1 MILADTSAWMEYDR
15 GTNSPVHARLAALI
29 AEGGHNV
36 AVTEPVLM
44 EVLGGAKDDQ
54 SHHRLYNLMTSVSW
68 LGANPTADFEG
79 AARISRTCRANDV
92 APPGYIV
99 CMIANIALRTGSEI
113 LTADQDFH
121 RVAELFPLKIAA
133 VS

>member
-15 GTNSPVHARLAALI
+15 GTNSPVHTRLGQLI
-29 AEGGHNV
+29 ADGGRDV
-36 AVTEPVLM
+36 AVTEPILM

-54 SHHRLYNLMTSVSW
+54 SHQQLYNLLTSVSW
-68 LGANPTADFEG
+68 LAMNPAADFEG
-79 AARISRTCRANDV
+79 AARINRVCRTNGV
-92 APPGYIV
+92 AAPGYIV

-121 RVAELFPLKIAA
+121 RVGELFPLKLATIP
-133 VS
+133 

>member
-1 MILADTSAWMEYDR
+1 MILADTSAWMEFDR
-15 GTNSPVHARLAALI
+15 GTDSPAHRKLVELI
-29 AEGGHNV
+29 TEGGQNV

-54 SHHRLYNLMTSVSW
+54 GHRQLYNLLTSVSW
-68 LGANPTADFEG
+68 LAVDHVVDFEG
-79 AARISRTCRANDV
+79 AARINRVCRANGV

-99 CMIANIALRTGSEI
+99 CMIANVALRTGSEI

-121 RVAELFPLKIAA
+121 RVAELFPLKIATTP
-133 VS
+133 

>member
-1 MILADTSAWMEYDR
+1 MEFDR
-15 GTNSPVHARLAALI
+15 GTDSPVHRKLAELI
-29 AEGGHNV
+29 AEGGRSV

-54 SHHRLYNLMTSVSW
+54 SHRRLFNLLTSVSW
-68 LGANPTADFEG
+68 LSVDHVADFEG
-79 AARISRTCRANDV
+79 AARINRVCRASGV
-92 APPGYIV
+92 TPPGYIV
-99 CMIANIALRTGSEI
+99 CMIANIALRTSSTI

-133 VS
+133 VP

>member
-1 MILADTSAWMEYDR
+1 MEFDR
-15 GTNSPVHARLAALI
+15 GTNSPTHRMLAELI
-29 AEGGHNV
+29 ADGGQNV

-54 SHHRLYNLMTSVSW
+54 SHRQLYNLLTSVSW
-68 LGANPTADFEG
+68 LAVDHVADFEG
-79 AARISRTCRANDV
+79 AARINRVCRASGV

-121 RVAELFPLKIAA
+121 RVADLSRTNELT
-133 VS
+133 

>member
-1 MILADTSAWMEYDR
+1 MEFDR
-15 GTNSPVHARLAALI
+15 GTDSPVHRRLAELI
-29 AEGGHNV
+29 AEGGQNV

-54 SHHRLYNLMTSVSW
+54 CHRQLFNLLTSVSW
-68 LGANPTADFEG
+68 LSVDHVADFEG
-79 AARISRTCRANDV
+79 ASRINRVCRANGV
-92 APPGYIV
+92 NPPGYIV

-133 VS
+133 VP

>member
-29 AEGGHNV
+29 TEGGRNV

-44 EVLGGAKDDQ
+44 EVLGGAKDDH
-54 SHHRLYNLMTSVSW
+54 SHHWLYNLMTSVSW
-68 LGANPTADFEG
+68 LGADPVVDFEG
-79 AARISRTCRANDV
+79 AARINRVCRSRGVD
-92 APPGYIV
+92 PPGYIV

-113 LTADQDFH
+113 LSADQDFH
-121 RVAELFPLKIAA
+121 RVAEIFPLKFAA
-133 VS
+133 VP

>member
-15 GTNSPVHARLAALI
+15 GTNSPVRARLGQLI
-29 AEGGHNV
+29 ADGGRHV

-54 SHHRLYNLMTSVSW
+54 SHQKLYNLLTSVSW
-68 LGANPTADFEG
+68 LAMNPTADFEG
-79 AARISRTCRANDV
+79 AARINRVCRTNGV
-92 APPGYIV
+92 AAPGYIV

-121 RVAELFPLKIAA
+121 RVAELFPLNIAA
-133 VS
+133 VP

>member
-1 MILADTSAWMEYDR
+1 MIIADTSAWMEFDR
-15 GTNSPVHARLAALI
+15 GTNSPAHRKLVELI
-29 AEGGHNV
+29 SEGGQNV

-44 EVLGGAKDDQ
+44 EVLGGAKDTQ
-54 SHHRLYNLMTSVSW
+54 SHQQLYNLLTSVSW
-68 LGANPTADFEG
+68 VSVDHVADFEG
-79 AARISRTCRANDV
+79 AARINRVCRANGIT
-92 APPGYIV
+92 PPGYIV

-133 VS
+133 TS

>member
-15 GTNSPVHARLAALI
+15 GTNSPVNARLAGLI
-29 AEGGHNV
+29 ADGGNNV

-44 EVLGGAKDDQ
+44 EVLGGALDD
-54 SHHRLYNLMTSVSW
+54 HTHRQLYNLMTSVSW
-68 LGANPTADFEG
+68 LGADPAADFEG
-79 AARISRTCRANDV
+79 AARINRVCRTSGV

-121 RVAELFPLKIAA
+121 RIAELFPLRFAA
-133 VS
+133 TP

>member
-1 MILADTSAWMEYDR
+1 MILADTSAWMEFDR
-15 GTNSPVHARLAALI
+15 GTGSPAHRKLVELI
-29 AEGGHNV
+29 AEGGQNV

-44 EVLGGAKDDQ
+44 EVLGGAKVARGHQ
-54 SHHRLYNLMTSVSW
+54 QLYNLLTSVSW
-68 LGANPTADFEG
+68 VPVDHVADFEG
-79 AARISRTCRANDV
+79 AARINRVCRANAV
-92 APPGYIV
+92 TPPGFIV

-133 VS
+133 TP

>member
-1 MILADTSAWMEYDR
+1 MELDR
-15 GTNSPVHARLAALI
+15 GTNSPAHRKLVALI
-29 AEGGHNV
+29 AEGGQDV

-44 EVLGGAKDDQ
+44 EVLGGAKDERG
-54 SHHRLYNLMTSVSW
+54 HRQLYNLLTSVSW
-68 LGANPTADFEG
+68 LAVDHVADFEG
-79 AARISRTCRANDV
+79 AARISRICRANDV

>member
-15 GTNSPVHARLAALI
+15 GTRSPVHNRLAGLI
-29 AEGGHNV
+29 TEGGHNV

-44 EVLGGAKDDQ
+44 EVLGGTQDD
-54 SHHRLYNLMTSVSW
+54 HTHRQLYNLMTSVSW
-68 LGANPTADFEG
+68 LGADPAADFEG
-79 AARISRTCRANDV
+79 AARINRVCRTSGV

-121 RVAELFPLKIAA
+121 RIAELFPLKFAA
-133 VS
+133 TP

>member
-15 GTNSPVHARLAALI
+15 GTRSPVDNRLAGLI
-29 AEGGHNV
+29 TEGGHNV

-44 EVLGGAKDDQ
+44 EVLGGAQDD
-54 SHHRLYNLMTSVSW
+54 HTHRQLYNLMTSVSW
-68 LGANPTADFEG
+68 LGADPAADFEG
-79 AARISRTCRANDV
+79 AARINRVCRTSGV

-121 RVAELFPLKIAA
+121 RIAELFPLRFAA
-133 VS
+133 TP

>member
-15 GTNSPVHARLAALI
+15 GTKSPVHSRLAQLI
-29 AEGGHNV
+29 ADGGHGV

-54 SHHRLYNLMTSVSW
+54 SHQRLYNLLTSVSW
-68 LGANPTADFEG
+68 LAMNPAADFEG
-79 AARISRTCRANDV
+79 AARINRVCRANGV
-92 APPGYIV
+92 TPPGYIV
-99 CMIANIALRTGSEI
+99 CMIANIALRTGSEV

-121 RVAELFPLKIAA
+121 RVGELFPLKLATTP
-133 VS
+133 

>member
-1 MILADTSAWMEYDR
+1 MELDR
-15 GTNSPVHARLAALI
+15 GTNSPAHRKLVALI
-29 AEGGHNV
+29 AEGGQGV

-44 EVLGGAKDDQ
+44 EVLGGAKDERG
-54 SHHRLYNLMTSVSW
+54 HRQLYNLLTSVSW
-68 LGANPTADFEG
+68 LAVDHVADFEG
-79 AARISRTCRANDV
+79 AARISRICRANDV